1 MHINS
6 SISNLIGGVS
16 QQPELLRLPSHLKTQ
31 ENGYSTPSNGLSKR
45 PGSVHLGN
53 IPTFTGEGFHTTI
66 DYGPR
71 GVFHLN
77 VLGTSG
83 AIKMATES
91 GSAVPIY
98 NAAGAVITSAP
109 YLVTSTPE
117 ESLRVV
123 KEADTSFL
131 INTTKV
137 VTETITAAATSIWMG
152 LIWVKVGNY
161 GRDYSVTLP
170 GVTFAG
176 SAVTTANAIAA
187 TLSAQM
193 TAAGIPG
200 VSCVGATI
208 SFTGAAYA
216 GPGATLTLPST
227 PQYTTAQVETI
238 ANAIVAGLTA
248 AGVPSVAGVTTGLPA
263 VYGTPP
269 QITTG
274 TGAYGPGSYTVTVP
288 ALTAITYST
297 PDGSVAAHLALTKT
311 DVIAASLAAQMT
323 AAGVPGVSQSGS
335 IITLTAGGY
344 EGMLTEDGSGG
355 SSMTAVHRSV
365 RNLADL
371 PSRRVANGFTVK
383 VEGGDATGAGDHYL
397 TYNAADGV
405 YKEARAPTESWGKP
419 TPSTMPISL
428 VPYLDGFKLS
438 EIDWPGRTVGDSLTN
453 PPPSFVG
460 QTIND
465 LYFFQDRMGLIS
477 GEGFDISEVGE
488 YYNFQRTTVLD
499 LLDSDPVSGTVSHP
513 KVSTLRHAIPFNK
526 RLLLFSDKAQFE
538 LASGDFLTPKT
549 VATRQL
555 SEFECSSVVRPV
567 GMGTSLYFPV
577 DKGEHSACY
586 NFFVNGAD
594 SLEDA
599 VDISGHIPEYVP
611 RNVTQIAASPVNNLF
626 VAYSKEDPTSL
637 YVYQFY
643 QDGPQRLQSAWHKWP
658 LVTSGEILSVSIVDT
673 RLLLLVKRL
682 VSGSYVVTS
691 EVIPLTA
698 APTGYRL
705 DRMTTILPGAITV
718 TGSSLLATSAFTL
731 PFAASEGQYY
741 AVVTN
746 GTEAI
751 KTGSVY
757 KITTTLGG
765 TTAAIAAGLTG
776 CTLLVG
782 QGYAFRG
789 TLGRFMVREQAGGGS
804 AGVSRGRTQ
813 IGRMWVNFAQSAT
826 FSVEVAVEGR
836 PVATYKETGRLLG
849 TSSARI
855 GLPSVGDGRFSC
867 PVLAQNT
874 KVTVTLV
881 NDTPLPSSFLSVD
894 WEGYHVDRGNH
905 V

>member
-53 IPTFTGEGFHTTI
+53 IPTFTGEGFHSTI

-77 VLGTSG
+77 VTATSG
-83 AIKMATES
+83 GIKMATEA
-91 GSAVPIY
+91 GVAVPLY
-98 NAAGAVITSAP
+98 DAAGAVITSLP
-109 YLVTSTPE
+109 YLATATPE

-123 KEADTSFL
+123 KEADTTFL
-131 INTTKV
+131 INTSKV
-137 VTETITAAATSIWMG
+137 VTETSTAAATSVWMG

-161 GRDYSVTLP
+161 GRDYKVTLP
-170 GVTFAG
+170 GFAPF
-176 SAVTTANAIAA
+176 V
-187 TLSAQM
+187 
-193 TAAGIPG
+193 
-200 VSCVGATI
+200 
-208 SFTGAAYA
+208 
-216 GPGATLTLPST
+216 
-227 PQYTTAQVETI
+227 
-238 ANAIVAGLTA
+238 
-248 AGVPSVAGVTTGLPA
+248 
-263 VYGTPP
+263 
-269 QITTG
+269 
-274 TGAYGPGSYTVTVP
+274 
-288 ALTAITYST
+288 YST

-311 DVIAASLAAQMT
+311 DVIAADLAAQMVT
-323 AAGVPGVSQSGS
+323 AGVPGVSQAGS
-335 IITLTAGGY
+335 IITLTLGGY
-344 EGMLTEDGSGG
+344 DGMTTEDGSGG

-365 RNLADL
+365 RSLADL
-371 PSRRVANGFTVK
+371 PSRRVFNGFTVK

-397 TYNAADGV
+397 TYNATDGV
-405 YKEARAPTESWGKP
+405 YKETRAPTEAWGRP
-419 TPSTMPISL
+419 TPSTMPVTL
-428 VPYLDGFKLS
+428 LPYLDGFKLS
-438 EIDWPGRTVGDSLTN
+438 ELAWPGRTVGDAITN
-453 PPPSFVG
+453 PAASFVG
-460 QTIND
+460 RIIND
-465 LYFFQDRMGLIS
+465 LFFFQDRMGLIS

-526 RLLLFSDKAQFE
+526 RLLFFSDKAQFE

-577 DKGEHSACY
+577 DKGDHSACY

-599 VDISGHIPEYVP
+599 VDVSGHIPEYIP
-611 RNVTQIAASPVNNLF
+611 KNVTQIAASPVNNLF
-626 VAYSKEDPTSL
+626 VAYSKGDPTSL

-658 LVTSGEILSVSIVDT
+658 LVTSGEILSVSIVNT
-673 RLLLLVKRL
+673 RLLLLVKRPVGAGVV
-682 VSGSYVVTS
+682 VSS
-691 EVIPLTA
+691 EVIPLTTA
-698 APTGYRL
+698 RMGYRM
-705 DRMTTILPGAITV
+705 DRMVTILPGAITV
-718 TGSSLLATSAFTL
+718 TGSGLIAVSTFPL
-731 PFAASEGQYY
+731 PFAVGGEPYS
-741 AVVTN
+741 AVVTT
-746 GTEAI
+746 GTATI
-751 KTGSVY
+751 KAGRVY
-757 KITTTLGG
+757 KL
-765 TTAAIAAGLTG
+765 TTALDVASAYADADLTG

-782 QGYAFRG
+782 QGYTFRG
-789 TLGRFMVREQAGGGS
+789 TLGRFMVREQAGSGS

-813 IGRMWVNFAQSAT
+813 ISRMAVNYASSAT
-826 FSVEVAVEGR
+826 FSVEVEAEGR
-836 PVATYKETGRLLG
+836 TLATYKETGRLQG

-855 GLPSVGDGRFSC
+855 GEPAVGDGRFSC
-867 PVLAQNT
+867 PVLGQNT

-894 WEGYHVDRGNH
+894 WEGYHVDRGQH